1 MSYDRL
7 VRRERWVILTGA
19 GIVTALAW
27 FYLIGLA
34 ANMAGMGRAEALAG
48 IGPSWSVRDLV
59 LLFVMWAVMMVAMML
74 PSATPTILLYGTLAR
89 KYRERGSAAAPSA
102 LLAAG
107 YLAAWAGFSVGATLV
122 QWALHEA
129 ALLSP
134 TMASTS
140 SALGGALF
148 VAGGIYQWTPIKDAC
163 LTHCR
168 SPIDFLATNW
178 RKGPLGA
185 VRMGLH
191 HGLYCIGCCWVLMG
205 LLFVGGVMNLLWIA
219 GLAVLILV
227 EKAAPRG
234 EWIGRLVGVMFVGF
248 GGFLLL
254 QP

>member
-1 MSYDRL
+1 
-7 VRRERWVILTGA
+7 
-19 GIVTALAW
+19 
-27 FYLIGLA
+27 
-34 ANMAGMGRAEALAG
+34 
-48 IGPSWSVRDLV
+48 
-59 LLFVMWAVMMVAMML
+59 
-74 PSATPTILLYGTLAR
+74 
-89 KYRERGSAAAPSA
+89 